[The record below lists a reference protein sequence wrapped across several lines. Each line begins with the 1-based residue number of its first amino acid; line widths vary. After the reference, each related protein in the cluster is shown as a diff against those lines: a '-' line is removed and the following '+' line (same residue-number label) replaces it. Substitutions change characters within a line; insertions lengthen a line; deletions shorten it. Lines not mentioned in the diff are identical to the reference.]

1 MAVFM
6 LVLIIFVFF
15 MLQFILSEHTLF
27 SQDMLS
33 PLESGFESLKTSSL
47 FGSYFFLMAVLFV
60 LFDMELILIL
70 PGVLSFSF
78 VDSFWVLLFAFMLIT
93 LLLEWILSGLK
104 WIV

>member
-1 MAVFM
+1 MVVILFV
-6 LVLIIFVFF
+6 LVILIFF
-15 MLQFILSEHTLF
+15 LLQLILSDYSLF
-27 SQDMLS
+27 TQDMLS

-70 PGVLSFSF
+70 PGVLSSSL
-78 VDSFWVLLFAFMLIT
+78 VDSFWILLFSFMLVT
-93 LLLEWILSGLK
+93 LLLEWVLSGLK